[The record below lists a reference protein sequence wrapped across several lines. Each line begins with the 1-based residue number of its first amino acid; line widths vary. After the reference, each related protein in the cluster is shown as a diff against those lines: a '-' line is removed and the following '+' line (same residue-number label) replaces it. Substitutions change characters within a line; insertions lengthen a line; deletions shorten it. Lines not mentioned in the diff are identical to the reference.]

1 MVKTTSTPAVDLARG
16 LSDIWAFL
24 SDTERQAIERQ
35 AIYQSFRK
43 GEYIYRAD
51 EESVYLI
58 CILKGRVKLERAGVG
73 GRNQIMRMLRS
84 CEFFGYRSY
93 FAAQGHITSAVAME
107 STTVA
112 CIPMN
117 LMERIAMA
125 NADLSMY
132 FIRALAID
140 LGESDQRTVGL
151 TQKHIRGRLAD
162 SIIYLIDKYGWEADG
177 CTVNIYLSRE
187 ELAALSNMTTSNA
200 IRTLATFVNE
210 GILSVDG
217 RRIKVLSPEKLRRI
231 NQCG

>member
-1 MVKTTSTPAVDLARG
+1 MAPRVSTEVELAKG
-16 LSDIWAFL
+16 LSDIWMILTDEQRF
-24 SDTERQAIERQ
+24 AIQ
-35 AIYQSFRK
+35 TQVIYQTFRK
-43 GEYIYRAD
+43 SEYIYRAE

-58 CILKGRVKLERAGVG
+58 CILKGRVKLEREGVG
-73 GRNQIMRMLRS
+73 GRNQIMRMLRT

-93 FAAQGHITSAVAME
+93 FADQGHSTSAVAME

-117 LMERIAMA
+117 LIERIVGQNTA
-125 NADLSMY
+125 LGLY
-132 FIRALAID
+132 FIRALALD
-140 LGESDQRTVGL
+140 LGDSDRRTVNL

-162 SIIYLIDKYGWEADG
+162 SIIFLIDKYGWEADG

-200 IRTLATFVNE
+200 IRTLANFVSE

-217 RRIKVLSPEKLRRI
+217 RRIKVLNREKLKRI

>member
-112 CIPMN
+112 CIPMGYPLHPETPLTTKLPYETLVHEETYRAYTDEEIDRAYAAVEAVPNNINIALGRN
-117 LMERIAMA
+117 LNGTINFSSDSSTTAQEI
-125 NADLSMY
+125 
-132 FIRALAID
+132 
-140 LGESDQRTVGL
+140 GETIV
-151 TQKHIRGRLAD
+151 
-162 SIIYLIDKYGWEADG
+162 
-177 CTVNIYLSRE
+177 
-187 ELAALSNMTTSNA
+187 
-200 IRTLATFVNE
+200 ATF
-210 GILSVDG
+210 GISF
-217 RRIKVLSPEKLRRI
+217 IKVPVSIATMIISSITLSL
-231 NQCG
+231 